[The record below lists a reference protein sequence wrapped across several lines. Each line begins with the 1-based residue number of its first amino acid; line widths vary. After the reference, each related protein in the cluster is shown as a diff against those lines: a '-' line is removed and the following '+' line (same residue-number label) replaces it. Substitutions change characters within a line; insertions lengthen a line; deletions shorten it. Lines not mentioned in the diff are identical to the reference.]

1 MKNLNRVVFYILG
14 LFLLSLGSVLA
25 IKSKLGVSPISSL
38 PFSLTK
44 VSNISLG
51 AASTTLF
58 IVYVIIQIIILK
70 RDFKKIQLLQI
81 IFAILFGQ
89 LVNFFNIIIDINLE
103 SYFIRIILCIGSFFI
118 SAMGVFLTI
127 TANIVPVAP
136 DGLTNVIS
144 SKTNKDFGKVKI
156 YFDCTIVGLSALIL
170 LCLGKNLEGIGIG
183 TLLAAIFVGRI
194 VYFINKNFKEKVEKV
209 IFL

>member
-1 MKNLNRVVFYILG
+1 MKNLNRVIVYILG
-14 LFLLSLGSVLA
+14 VFLLALASVLS

-44 VSNISLG
+44 VSNLSLG
-51 AASTTLF
+51 IASTTLF
-58 IVYVIIQIIILK
+58 IFYVIMQIIILK

-89 LVNFFNIIIDINLE
+89 LVNFFNIIIDVNLE
-103 SYFIRIILCIGSFFI
+103 GYFIRIALFIASLFI

-144 SKTNKDFGKVKI
+144 SKINKDFGKVKI
-156 YFDCTIVGLSALIL
+156 YFDCTIVGLSLLIL
-170 LCLGKNLEGIGIG
+170 IFLNKNLEGIGIG